1 MTAVAEL
8 RVRGSAQREVE
19 PDYAIVQVTLS
30 ALDNDRSS
38 ALQAATAQLEGFRAA
53 TEGRDDIRASR
64 LSSMRVTENYQ
75 WNPKTNTNEA
85 KGWIASLHGTVEMD
99 TAAAPAVLGRL
110 TDTSAQIGYIS
121 WCLDPDNPAY
131 REVRQESVADAVR
144 AANDFAAALGRDLGD
159 LRVLADAGLLGA
171 EGSVGPVPMMARA
184 MGADAGVGGPIDL
197 DPAPQTVVAT
207 VEATFSLQ

>member
-184 MGADAGVGGPIDL
+184 MGADAGVGGPTDL